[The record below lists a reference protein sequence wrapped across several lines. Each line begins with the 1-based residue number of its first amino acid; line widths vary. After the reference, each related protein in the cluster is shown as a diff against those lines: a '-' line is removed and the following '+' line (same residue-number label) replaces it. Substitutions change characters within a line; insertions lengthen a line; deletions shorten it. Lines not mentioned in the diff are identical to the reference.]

1 MAEITV
7 DDKLVKGGTL
17 KSALTAVKGKVE
29 NMISVARPGLAT
41 SASAGLVKPG
51 KGLSVDDT
59 GAMSVVIDDVTVDP
73 ENIASATKAQAGVVK
88 IGDGI
93 DVADG
98 VISVNHDAA
107 IQTAK
112 DFATAEV
119 ARLVNGAPET
129 FDTFKE
135 IADYIEEH
143 KEVEASLNAA
153 IGAKADKTTVSAIDT
168 RLAAAETS
176 LSGMTYMTDAE
187 ATAMVNAVFA

>member
-1 MAEITV
+1 MAEITT

-29 NMISVARPGLAT
+29 NMISNARPGLAT
-41 SASAGLVKPG
+41 SAIAGLT
-51 KGLSVDDT
+51 VDDT
-59 GAMSVVIDDVTVDP
+59 GAMAVVIDDVTVNP

-98 VISVNHDAA
+98 VISVNHNAA

-143 KEVEASLNAA
+143 KEVETSLNAA

-176 LSGMTYMTDAE
+176 LSGMTYMTAAE

>member
-29 NMISVARPGLAT
+29 TMISNARPGVAT
-41 SASAGLVKPG
+41 STSAGLVKPG

-59 GAMSVVIDDVTVDP
+59 GALAVVIDDVTVNP

-88 IGDGI
+88 VGAGI
-93 DVADG
+93 DVVDG

-119 ARLVNGAPET
+119 AKLVNGAPET
-129 FDTFKE
+129 FDTLKE

-143 KEVEASLNAA
+143 KEVETSLNAA
-153 IGAKADKTTVSAIDT
+153 IGNKADKTTVNAMDT
-168 RLAAAETS
+168 RLSAAEAS
-176 LSGMTYMTDAE
+176 LSGMTYMTDTE
-187 ATAMVNAVFA
+187 ATAMVNGIFA